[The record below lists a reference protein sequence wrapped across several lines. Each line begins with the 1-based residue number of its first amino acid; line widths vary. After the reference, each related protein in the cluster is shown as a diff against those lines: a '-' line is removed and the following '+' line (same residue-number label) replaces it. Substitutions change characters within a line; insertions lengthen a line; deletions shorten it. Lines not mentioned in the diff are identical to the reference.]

1 MALGRQKAAVEMKHC
16 DKCTT
21 PEQSDFINPVLLQIC
36 RSYGANE
43 EEHRMAQFKNLMEI
57 FKLLDKSN
65 CKKCNLPTCM
75 AFAAAVLKGAK
86 PLSDCP
92 AVEQDIIKRYQGQNT
107 NHQSLEQDADEAAE
121 RLKRK
126 IRAWDFAAS
135 ARRLGMQVA
144 DNKLTLRCL
153 GKTVS
158 VDTQG
163 NIITDIH
170 VHSWLTAP
178 VLNYIAEGA
187 GVPVA
192 GQWVPFRELEGGKT
206 WYRLFGQ
213 MCEKPLK
220 KVADNYTGLFNDML
234 ELFNGKQVE
243 NHYDSDISL
252 VLHPLPK
259 VPVLICYWEP
269 DDGLAS
275 DLNLF
280 FDSTAEDNLNIE
292 SLYTLG
298 VGLTMMFEKITLRH
312 RY

>member
-1 MALGRQKAAVEMKHC
+1 MAR
-16 DKCTT
+16 
-21 PEQSDFINPVLLQIC
+21 
-36 RSYGANE
+36 
-43 EEHRMAQFKNLMEI
+43 FKNLMEI
-57 FKLLDKSN
+57 FQLLDKSN

-75 AFAAAVLKGAK
+75 AFAAAVFKGDK
-86 PLSDCP
+86 PLAECP
-92 AVEQDIIKRYQGQNT
+92 VIAKDIIEKYQGQSANHNT
-107 NHQSLEQDADEAAE
+107 LEQEAEEAAKQ
-121 RLKRK
+121 LKRK
-126 IRAWDFAAS
+126 ISTLDFASA
-135 ARRLGMQVA
+135 ARRLGVPFA
-144 DNKLTLRCL
+144 DNQLTFKCL
-153 GKTVS
+153 GKNVS

-163 NIITDIH
+163 NIITEIH
-170 VHSWLTAP
+170 VHSWLMAP

-187 GVPVA
+187 GTPVT
-192 GQWVPFRELEGGKT
+192 GRWVPFRELEGGKT

-269 DDGLAS
+269 EDGLAS

-292 SLYTLG
+292 ALYTLG

-312 RY
+312 RQ

>member
-1 MALGRQKAAVEMKHC
+1 
-16 DKCTT
+16 
-21 PEQSDFINPVLLQIC
+21 
-36 RSYGANE
+36 
-43 EEHRMAQFKNLMEI
+43 MAQFKNLMEI

-65 CKKCNLPTCM
+65 CKKCTLPTCM
-75 AFAAAVLKGAK
+75 AFAAAVFKEEKSL
-86 PLSDCP
+86 DECP
-92 AVEQDIIKRYQGQNT
+92 VIEKETIERYLGKIT
-107 NHQSLEQDADEAAE
+107 NHKTLEPEAEQSAE

-126 IRAWDFAAS
+126 ISALDFSSAAQ
-135 ARRLGMQVA
+135 RLGVQFA
-144 DNKLTLRCL
+144 DDKLTFKCL
-153 GKTVS
+153 GKNVS
-158 VDTQG
+158 VDAQG
-163 NIITDIH
+163 NIKTDIH
-170 VHSWLTAP
+170 VHEWLTMP
-178 VLNYIAEGA
+178 VFNYITDGA
-187 GVPVA
+187 GIPVA
-192 GQWVPFRELEGGKT
+192 GQWVPFRELTGGKT

-220 KVADNYTGLFNDML
+220 RVADNYTGLFNDML

-269 DDGLAS
+269 EDGLAS

-292 SLYTLG
+292 ALYTLG

-312 RY
+312 RQ